1 MKPFFFSLLLVS
13 SSILFAQEY
22 KFNDENQPKK
32 WSIGLNFGDNLLL
45 AGNNNFT
52 KSINLNELSAQYLLN
67 KRTGI
72 KFDVASNQMRFSNG
86 SKTALNRISVQYL
99 VNANKFLNLGD
110 EKSKLGLF
118 FHLGGG
124 YSVLSNKLDASA
136 DKDQMLNAIIGFT
149 PSWRIN
155 KRFSVNVD
163 LSYLYNM
170 IEDQSFDWEKYIPGA
185 ITYPERAPITLASDY
200 VTLTAGISYSFN
212 IKKKVILDKPVDL
225 IVAKPAIDTITNS
238 TKIIEDNQNK
248 LKEININKERIKLLE
263 EKVNNLEKSLLNIKD
278 ELDKSNSEVETTT
291 KTPLEN
297 NMFQRNKGY
306 YIIMG
311 AFKILNNA
319 ELCIKDLISIG
330 NKDSKIIY
338 NEISG
343 LYYATVSFS
352 DRRQIVLKQLNRQYI
367 LINNKA
373 WIFKSDF

>member
-149 PSWRIN
+149 PTWRIN

-170 IEDQSFDWEKYIPGA
+170 IEDQSFDWEKYIPGS

-225 IVAKPAIDTITNS
+225 IVTKPAIDTITNS
-238 TKIIEDNQNK
+238 TKIIEDIQNK

-263 EKVNNLEKSLLNIKD
+263 EKVNNLEKALLNIKD

>member
-32 WSIGLNFGDNLLL
+32 WSIGLNFGDNLFL

-72 KFDVASNQMRFSNG
+72 KFDVASNQMQFSNG

-149 PSWRIN
+149 PTWRIN

-170 IEDQSFDWEKYIPGA
+170 IEDQSFDWEKYIPGS

-225 IVAKPAIDTITNS
+225 IVTKPAIDTITNS
-238 TKIIEDNQNK
+238 TKIIEDIQNK

>member
-170 IEDQSFDWEKYIPGA
+170 IEDQSFDWEKYIPGS

-238 TKIIEDNQNK
+238 TKIIEDIQNK

>member
-238 TKIIEDNQNK
+238 TKIIEDIQNK